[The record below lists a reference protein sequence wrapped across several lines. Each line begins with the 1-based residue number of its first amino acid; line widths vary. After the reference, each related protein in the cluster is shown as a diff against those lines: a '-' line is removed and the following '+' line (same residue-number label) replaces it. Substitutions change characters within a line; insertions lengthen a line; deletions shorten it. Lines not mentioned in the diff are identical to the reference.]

1 MANEIFMPK
10 LSSTMATG
18 TLLQWFKE
26 EGEAVDIGEPLFE
39 IMTDKINIEVEAYD
53 QGILLKKYV
62 AVDEEVPVNY
72 VVGYIGKSEESVP
85 AESPGQAGGGTK
97 EEGTSESNQSV
108 SLENSQ
114 AAVNSSKKSAKPRA
128 TPAARHLARVNKVDL
143 VFINGSG
150 PNGRVQK
157 KDVIFHLDEAQS
169 SAKSTPLAKKI
180 AEAAQVDL
188 STVEGSGVNGK
199 IVKADVVHVITP
211 KPIEANTLFG
221 DKENRRKL
229 SGMRKIIAD
238 RMAQS
243 AYTAPH
249 VTLTTEV
256 DMSKVKEL
264 RAVLIPVLEKQTG
277 LKISFTDILIKAA
290 GTAISRH
297 PQINVS
303 IEGDEIVQHNDV
315 NIGLAVAVQD
325 GLMVPVIKNVPA
337 MGLAAVTKAAKDIGK
352 RARENKLLP
361 DQLKGSTF
369 TISNLGMYAIDVFTP
384 IINQPESAI
393 LGVGRIQD
401 KPVAINNTIE
411 IRPMMTLSL
420 SFDHR
425 AMDGAPAAAFL
436 TELKQILE
444 NPFELLA

>member
-26 EGEAVDIGEPLFE
+26 EGEAVEIGEPLFE

-97 EEGTSESNQSV
+97 EEETSESNQSG
-108 SLENSQ
+108 SKEDSQ
-114 AAVNSSKKSAKPRA
+114 IAVNPLQVSAKPRA

-157 KDVIFHLDEAQS
+157 KDVIFHLDSAQS
-169 SAKSTPLAKKI
+169 SPKSTPLAKKI

-188 STVEGSGVNGK
+188 STVEGSGLNGK
-199 IVKADVVHVITP
+199 IVKADVVHAITP
-211 KPIEANTLFG
+211 KPAAAHTASD
-221 DKENRRKL
+221 DKENRRNL

-238 RMAQS
+238 RMAHS

-264 RAVLIPVLEKQTG
+264 RCVLIPVVEKQTG

-369 TISNLGMYAIDVFTP
+369 TISNLGMYAIDAFTP